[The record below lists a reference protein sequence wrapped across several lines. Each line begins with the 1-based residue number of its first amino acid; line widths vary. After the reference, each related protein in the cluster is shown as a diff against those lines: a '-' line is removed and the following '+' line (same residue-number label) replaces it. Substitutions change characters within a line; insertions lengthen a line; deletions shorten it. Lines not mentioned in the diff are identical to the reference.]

1 MKEDTQRNL
10 MLFDSE
16 WGRPTLV
23 WCAVASAMARG
34 RVTESRITTLTPA
47 SMPFLASL
55 NKQTAVSRD
64 SCASCSAAA

>member
-23 WCAVASAMARG
+23 WCAVARAMARG

-47 SMPFLASL
+47 SMPF
-55 NKQTAVSRD
+55 
-64 SCASCSAAA
+64 